1 MWLDLKY
8 AILDYDVSGTIWI
21 SLVMIFF
28 WSYGAFWNLTLKC
41 QKQVQRV
48 RGKHKPYVDA
58 YSSK

>member
-28 WSYGAFWNLTLKC
+28 GPMEHFEI
-41 QKQVQRV
+41 
-48 RGKHKPYVDA
+48 
-58 YSSK
+58 